1 VSETV
6 LDVLVGL
13 LKEAFAFNENVH
25 EPPLAL
31 LFPDEAGQW
40 SSIRGPLRER
50 LPFLTLGDYEPAVGG
65 GPAYWVRCVVAGE
78 IDAGLPK
85 GRPVIYMPGVAR
97 GDLRA
102 IEGCPARLAPIAE
115 LQYRSQWFSHPNGKD
130 WTVRSLLSNSEKGLG
145 LQIAEDTETASMLLH
160 ALDKLVDLPIDG
172 LRSRFLDTDF
182 FCDLINPDPINSL
195 LGWLDDPASLRNRLD
210 DSQWMAFVQECRSK
224 YGLNPDSDGVITG
237 AEKLGARAGV
247 WANVWERYAATPELY
262 PGIKERLRVAKPLVL
277 SIEQSESW
285 PQDNEAGEDQLR
297 RLLLDFEVLTPGGAR
312 AEAKRLDAEHA
323 WRRRTVWARL
333 GLAPLAFALEQLATL
348 SEITSSDLAGDD
360 VPTLQRDYTERG
372 WQADDALLRALATTT
387 EESERAAVAKAATA
401 IYRSWLEAG
410 ASGLQAA
417 IGPMTNADTYQP
429 SGAIEPKPGAVTV
442 FVDGLRLD
450 VAHRVRERLA
460 ATGLEATIETAL
472 AALPTVTQTA
482 KPALAP
488 VASGSLSPGPELHP
502 VNSATGT
509 KATAQVLRSL
519 MIENDVQVLGATETG
534 DPLGSAWTEVGELDH
549 RGHDVGIRL
558 VDYLDEYVG
567 WIVSRVRELLG
578 AGWQSVVIV
587 TDHGWILLPGRMEKV
602 DLPVATTEL
611 KKGRCARLKEGADV
625 SVPTV
630 PWHWDQNVQ
639 IALAPGA
646 TCFEANKEYEHG
658 GVSPQECFVP
668 KLTVTARVASAA
680 TTGPEITKVTWL
692 GLLCRAEFERL
703 GSGLVVDLRAMPA
716 DPRTSIAEGP
726 KETAGEGKVSLLVPD
741 EEHEGQKAF
750 LVVVDRDGQLLV
762 QREVIVGRNR

>member
-6 LDVLVGL
+6 LDVLVDRLGD
-13 LKEAFAFNENVH
+13 AFASNENVYT
-25 EPPLAL
+25 PPVAL
-31 LFPDEAGQW
+31 LFPDEAEQW
-40 SSIRGPLRER
+40 SSITERLREH
-50 LPFLTLGDYEPAVGG
+50 LPLLTLGDYEPAVGS
-65 GPAYWVRCVVAGE
+65 GPAYWIRCVVAGN
-78 IDAGLPK
+78 IDVDLPK

-102 IEGCPARLAPIAE
+102 IEACPAHLAPIAE

-130 WTVRSLLSNSEKGLG
+130 WTVRSLLSNPERGLG
-145 LQIAEDTETASMLLH
+145 LQIAEDAETASMLLH
-160 ALDKLVDLPIDG
+160 ALDKLIDLPIDG

-195 LGWLDDPASLRNRLD
+195 LGWLDDPISLQNRLD
-210 DSQWMAFVQECRSK
+210 DSQWLAFVQECTSK

-237 AEKLGARAGV
+237 AEKLGGRSGA
-247 WANVWERYAATPELY
+247 WANVWKRYTATPELY
-262 PGIKERLRVAKPLVL
+262 TGVKERLRVAKPLVL
-277 SIEQSESW
+277 SVEQSESW

-297 RLLLDFEVLTPGGAR
+297 RLLLDFEVLTPNGAR

-333 GLAPLAFALEQLATL
+333 GLAPLAFALEQLVVL
-348 SEITSSDLAGDD
+348 SEITSRDLAGDD
-360 VPTLQRDYTERG
+360 VSALQRDYAGHG

-401 IYRSWLEAG
+401 IYRSWLETG
-410 ASGLQAA
+410 ANGLQAA
-417 IGPMTNADTYQP
+417 IGPIANADTYQASP
-429 SGAIEPKPGAVTV
+429 AIGPTPGTVTV

-450 VAHRVRERLA
+450 IAHRVRERLT
-460 ATGLEATIETAL
+460 ATGLEAKIETAL

-488 VASGSLSPGPELHP
+488 VASGTLGPGPELHP
-502 VNSATGT
+502 VNTATGT
-509 KATAQVLRSL
+509 KATVQVLRSL
-519 MIENDVQVLGATETG
+519 MNQNDVQVLGAAETG

-567 WIVSRVRELLG
+567 WIASRVRELLA
-578 AGWQSVVIV
+578 AGWQRVDIV
-587 TDHGWILLPGRMEKV
+587 TDHGWILLPGGMEKV
-602 DLPVATTEL
+602 ELPVATTEL

-630 PWHWDQNVQ
+630 PWYWDQDVR

-646 TCFEANKEYEHG
+646 TCFDANKDYEHG

-668 KLTVTARVASAA
+668 RLLVTAGASVAA
-680 TTGPEITKVTWL
+680 TAGPEITKVTWL
-692 GLLCRAEFERL
+692 GLLCRIEFERL

-716 DPRTSIAEGP
+716 DPTTSIAEGA

-762 QREVIVGRNR
+762 QREVTVGRNR